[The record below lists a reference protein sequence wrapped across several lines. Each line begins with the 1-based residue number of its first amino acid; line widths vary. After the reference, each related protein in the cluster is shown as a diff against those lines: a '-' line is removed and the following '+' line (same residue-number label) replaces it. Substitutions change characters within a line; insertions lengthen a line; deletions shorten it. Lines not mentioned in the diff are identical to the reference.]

1 MGFAYLFQIGE
12 SRDGSRSLPR
22 HVQAELPNFTPLRT
36 FLICDL
42 LQTKRLHFLMTA
54 GLFHLAPRR
63 SLGRGLFVESAF
75 RLRAMASRVAVTAL
89 SRDVSSTAVVP
100 ASCSSAANSLR
111 SAAMRASRASRLRC
125 SSRSLR
131 SLSCWRARAAA

>member
-1 MGFAYLFQIGE
+1 MGFAYLFQVGE
-12 SRDGSRSLPR
+12 SGHRSRSLTR
-22 HVQAELPNFTPLRT
+22 HVQAEVPNFTRFGT
-36 FLICDL
+36 FFFCDL
-42 LQTKRLHFLMTA
+42 LQTKRLHFLITA
-54 GLFHLAPRR
+54 RLFHLAPRR
-63 SLGRGLFVESAF
+63 SLGRGLFVESAS

-89 SRDVSSTAVVP
+89 SREVSSTAVVA

-131 SLSCWRARAAA
+131 